1 MAEEKKKSRNLKRE
15 NGEVCQIYAQI
26 PTALND
32 KIAECATKKGMPRAG
47 WMTSILTQVVENG
60 GEVNQVSDK
69 NFDTLNDKLDTII
82 NLIAKKL

>member
-32 KIAECATKKGMPRAG
+32 KIAECATKRG
-47 WMTSILTQVVENG
+47 
-60 GEVNQVSDK
+60 
-69 NFDTLNDKLDTII
+69 
-82 NLIAKKL
+82 

>member
-1 MAEEKKKSRNLKRE
+1 M
-15 NGEVCQIYAQI
+15 
-26 PTALND
+26 T
-32 KIAECATKKGMPRAG
+32 RAG